1 MIRPDNPIKIYSPY
15 SIKVD
20 SYIEKYGVIDKLT
33 FLEFVGNIEHS
44 LTNIV
49 ETLFDSSLAKIKD
62 ISYFVTGGKALNTIV
77 PTDILE
83 KSFDYD
89 IHCKTEQD
97 VMRLMQTLTA
107 YLNEKINQPNKKYIK
122 LQIFNILKN
131 IGVVEDADAVKQLY
145 ITCNDFFYY
154 GDRYA
159 FGVHNPGSID
169 RFSIKSNFMKLY
181 VSKHAFR
188 RLEKQFIFTNLFNN
202 DPDEDT
208 YKKLR
213 IADEY
218 NIIFIPISDVFVD
231 ADLNFGLKVFETPNP
246 IISCYTKNNIIYSGF
261 ILNIW
266 NLIKYI
272 FNRHKKFKKNYKKLH
287 KIISYLYLAK
297 CSYYD
302 LEQYHADYKNLQ
314 PQIMKLGEQ
323 AIPEKFY
330 IQITEYQ
337 QQMPVN
343 IKTSDNNTEQIF
355 DVEVLH
361 DRTAMIIILH
371 KIFSTVQLY
380 TQVIKQTCDK
390 FMVHNIFLEHISLEE
405 DKQYTSNMITILM
418 NNDKKS
424 SYAVYFYIMDLY
436 LLLDTYCVYIEN
448 NIRIDS
454 IAPYIN
460 NQQLDIT
467 ITLPNGILYTIKLP
481 EFNYTYDS
489 ICANIDKIISRTN
502 RKYDKTVINEEFY
515 VYSFQLLYGVNIIN
529 KIILNVS
536 DFKIGDIIQLQHYV
550 STLLNKD
557 AKIYEAP
564 NKNILFKIKI
574 NKNSKCW
581 IYLSAYS
588 NKPTR
593 NTILLQRNSYFV
605 IDKIST
611 FKHLE
616 QELPLFEVSLFDTL
630 EPSIVHSNECVIN
643 DNFRY
648 PFYKKYYLN
657 ALRTISRIP
666 QYDIIK
672 SIRISLILYL
682 YILYLLGTNCAPEWS
697 IILTPRY
704 ILQICIVGLFYL
716 SININIVSF
725 KDYAQKNQLLFSE
738 AEYTKFFRIMDDNLL
753 KFLFTN
759 ADNLSSVNT
768 LKHLEFNVFT
778 INYINEA
785 KEIINFAMNLCSLS
799 YDDITLTSYKVSQTG
814 YTKIIVDDKD
824 YPNIQEKNTE
834 FYKLYTENSKYC
846 LYKLLEYSSN
856 KFFVIK
862 AMYDLQNFD
871 VRKDPKMGSKMSVGI
886 EPEFFPKIGSKIDGG
901 GIPDDERN
909 VMDNFTDYINHS
921 TNNLYCSK
929 SNQISTS
936 TKNINTITRINC
948 ALFMN
953 TNDKKISIEDYNDF
967 LQTAMMKN
975 ILQSGGNNKKLYFGI
990 KSLF

>member
-1 MIRPDNPIKIYSPY
+1 
-15 SIKVD
+15 
-20 SYIEKYGVIDKLT
+20 
-33 FLEFVGNIEHS
+33 
-44 LTNIV
+44 
-49 ETLFDSSLAKIKD
+49 
-62 ISYFVTGGKALNTIV
+62 
-77 PTDILE
+77 
-83 KSFDYD
+83 
-89 IHCKTEQD
+89 
-97 VMRLMQTLTA
+97 
-107 YLNEKINQPNKKYIK
+107 
-122 LQIFNILKN
+122 
-131 IGVVEDADAVKQLY
+131 
-145 ITCNDFFYY
+145 
-154 GDRYA
+154 
-159 FGVHNPGSID
+159 
-169 RFSIKSNFMKLY
+169 
-181 VSKHAFR
+181 
-188 RLEKQFIFTNLFNN
+188 
-202 DPDEDT
+202 
-208 YKKLR
+208 
-213 IADEY
+213 
-218 NIIFIPISDVFVD
+218 
-231 ADLNFGLKVFETPNP
+231 
-246 IISCYTKNNIIYSGF
+246 
-261 ILNIW
+261 
-266 NLIKYI
+266 
-272 FNRHKKFKKNYKKLH
+272 
-287 KIISYLYLAK
+287 
-297 CSYYD
+297 
-302 LEQYHADYKNLQ
+302 
-314 PQIMKLGEQ
+314 
-323 AIPEKFY
+323 
-330 IQITEYQ
+330 
-337 QQMPVN
+337 MPVN

-355 DVEVLH
+355 DVGVIH
-361 DRTAMIIILH
+361 DKTAMITILH
-371 KIFSTVQLY
+371 KIFSAVQLY
-380 TQVIKQTCDK
+380 TQVIKQACDK

-502 RKYDKTVINEEFY
+502 RKYDKTVINEQFY

-682 YILYLLGTNCAPEWS
+682 YILYLLGTNYAPEWS

-725 KDYAQKNQLLFSE
+725 KDYAQQNQLLFSV

-834 FYKLYTENSKYC
+834 FYKLYTKNSKYC
-846 LYKLLEYSSN
+846 LYKLLEYSLN

-862 AMYDLQNFD
+862 AIYDLQNFD
-871 VRKDPKMGSKMSVGI
+871 VRKDPKMVSKMGSRMGSKMGVGIESVFFPKMGSKMGVGI
-886 EPEFFPKIGSKIDGG
+886 EPEFFPKIGSKMGVGIEPVIVPKMGMEIEPEFFPKIGSKMGVGIEPGIVPKMGMEIESEFFPKIGSKIDGG
-901 GIPDDERN
+901 GIPDDETN
-909 VMDNFTDYINHS
+909 NMDNFTDYINHS
-921 TNNLYCSK
+921 TNNLYCSGF
-929 SNQISTS
+929 NQISTS

-953 TNDKKISIEDYNDF
+953 TDDKKISIEDYNDF

-975 ILQSGGNNKKLYFGI
+975 ILQSGGNNKKLYYKLKNIF
-990 KSLF
+990 